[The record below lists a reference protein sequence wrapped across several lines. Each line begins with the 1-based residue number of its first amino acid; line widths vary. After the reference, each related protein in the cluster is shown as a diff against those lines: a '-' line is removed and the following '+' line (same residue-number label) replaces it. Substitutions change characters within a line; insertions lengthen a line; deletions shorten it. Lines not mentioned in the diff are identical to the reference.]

1 MTPWCRTHGFTE
13 TAPLKHEKH
22 IPVKAY
28 DIVPVHPRDGNG
40 PKLID
45 PRAMTPRIS
54 KHKVT
59 TASMTHAFSRAQG
72 SRPKLPAEQQDQAEQ
87 QEQEQQSTTKHNKE
101 QQRTTN
107 SKNLKNKKNKTNRKC
122 SKNNNIRNFTE
133 QMPRV
138 RDAFVSRSTLG
149 GHHPHVD
156 IWGWDTTLTNSMHF

>member
-28 DIVPVHPRDGNG
+28 DILPVHPRDGNG

-72 SRPKLPAEQQDQAEQ
+72 SRPKLPAEQDQAEQ
-87 QEQEQQSTTKHNKE
+87 QEQEQQSTTKHNKA
-101 QQRTTN
+101 QQRTT
-107 SKNLKNKKNKTNRKC
+107 
-122 SKNNNIRNFTE
+122 KNNKQQEPQE
-133 QMPRV
+133 QEEQDEQKMQ
-138 RDAFVSRSTLG
+138 
-149 GHHPHVD
+149 
-156 IWGWDTTLTNSMHF
+156 

>member
-13 TAPLKHEKH
+13 TAPLKHENH

-87 QEQEQQSTTKHNKE
+87 QEQEQQSTTKNNKE
-101 QQRTTN
+101 QQTARTSRTRRTRRTENAVRTTTSETSQ
-107 SKNLKNKKNKTNRKC
+107 SKC
-122 SKNNNIRNFTE
+122 HG
-133 QMPRV
+133 
-138 RDAFVSRSTLG
+138 FVTPLFQEARLADITHMSIFG
-149 GHHPHVD
+149 G
-156 IWGWDTTLTNSMHF
+156 GTQR